1 MWRSI
6 VTNQIIAIARLV
18 LLSVLF
24 AAPAF
29 AAGTDEQ
36 VAALIQQGNQ
46 LYEQSKQAYA
56 SKNYNVGNKA
66 VADAVKAYNK
76 AIELDPK
83 SYLAHQ
89 KLGDLYFG
97 DGSPQRNYESAIVAY
112 LNALKLQPESAYV
125 YSQLSRCYLNLDRFT
140 QAIAAAEVSIQ
151 LNPGDAAGHYN
162 LGFIHAD
169 MGNNEEARKIQAR
182 LQPMNASLAQQLGV
196 KIGWSS
202 RLTSNI
208 ERPKSFGNPKIA
220 LVAVKPGGFMLGADD
235 KKEGRQA
242 TIRKGFSIGKYPVT
256 QAQWQMVMGDN
267 PSSHKKC
274 GGDCPVESV
283 SWNDAQL
290 FLSRLNSLKDGH
302 RYRLPSEAEWEFAYK
317 AGRPGQGVREHQ

>member
-18 LLSVLF
+18 LFSVLF

-36 VAALIQQGNQ
+36 VAALIQQGDQ

-56 SKNYNVGNKA
+56 SKNYNAGNKA
-66 VADAVKAYNK
+66 LADAVKAYNK

-97 DGSPQRNYESAIVAY
+97 DGSPQRNCESAIVAY

-151 LNPGDAAGHYN
+151 LNPGEAAGYYN

-169 MGNNEEARKIQAR
+169 MGNNEEARTFQAR
-182 LQPMNASLAQQLGV
+182 LLPMNASLAQQLGV

-208 ERPKSFGNPKIA
+208 ERPKAFGNPKIA
-220 LVAVKPGGFMLGADD
+220 LVAVKPGSFMLGADD
-235 KKEGRQA
+235 KKEGRHA

-267 PSSHKKC
+267 PSFTK
-274 GGDCPVESV
+274 V
-283 SWNDAQL
+283 
-290 FLSRLNSLKDGH
+290 R
-302 RYRLPSEAEWEFAYK
+302 RRLP
-317 AGRPGQGVREHQ
+317 GRERRRTTRSSSYRGSTR